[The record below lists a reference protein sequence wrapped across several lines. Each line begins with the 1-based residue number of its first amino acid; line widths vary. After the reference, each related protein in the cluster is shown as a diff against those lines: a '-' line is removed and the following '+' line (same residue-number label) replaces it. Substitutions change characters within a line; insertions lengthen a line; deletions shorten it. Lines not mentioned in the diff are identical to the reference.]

1 MEFDEIRGWRRFFDF
16 SLIEGIHLAIAT
28 LVLASFYAIATSEG
42 GLFAVDV
49 SEVVSALPLAAV
61 AVVPAFLLHEL
72 AHKFMAIRY
81 DMWARFEL
89 QPAGLAIGVVILAL
103 AHVVAAAPGYVSIRG
118 HISRSGSKEMLDEAL
133 RAQAEAKAEADRREA
148 GEFVSE
154 ARQELKEAE
163 RLEGHIGIVGPIVN
177 IVLACAFL
185 LLEAFLRSSGG
196 SRTALGDLNFWDQAV
211 LLNIALAG
219 MNMLPIGPLDGRK
232 VWFWSKLAF
241 VGMWLAVIGLGLSM
255 AQLLL

>member
-1 MEFDEIRGWRRFFDF
+1 MEYDEPTGWRRYFDF
-16 SLIEGIHLAIAT
+16 SLIETIHLAIAT
-28 LVLASFYAIATSEG
+28 LVLATFYAIATSEG
-42 GLFAVDV
+42 GLFDVDV
-49 SEVVSALPLAAV
+49 GEIVVALPLAAV

-89 QPAGLAIGVVILAL
+89 QPIGLGLGVVVLAL
-103 AHVVAAAPGYVSIRG
+103 AKVVAAAPGYVSIRG
-118 HISRSGSKEMLDEAL
+118 HISRAGSKEMLDEAL
-133 RAQAEAKAEADRREA
+133 SSGEAEFIAEARREL
-148 GEFVSE
+148 
-154 ARQELKEAE
+154 REAE

-177 IVLACAFL
+177 VVLACAFL
-185 LLEAFLRSSGG
+185 LVEAALRGSGG
-196 SRTALGDLNFWDQAV
+196 DRTALGDINFWDQAV

-232 VWFWSKLAF
+232 VWFWSKIAF
-241 VGMWLAVIGLGLSM
+241 LGMWAAIVGLALSV